1 MCVWG
6 CAYMCRT
13 CYLLQDFLCSHN
25 YLFFEGLYP
34 FCNFLLGVCWS
45 LTLKTDWLMSL
56 LLCFEDTKH
65 HAVVI
70 IMIKSNQ
77 LENISKEQELVPSF

>member
-1 MCVWG
+1 
-6 CAYMCRT
+6 
-13 CYLLQDFLCSHN
+13 
-25 YLFFEGLYP
+25 
-34 FCNFLLGVCWS
+34 
-45 LTLKTDWLMSL
+45 MSL

-77 LENISKEQELVPSF
+77 LENISKEQELVPSFWRGRAPFAVCFAFHFPSF